1 MCADAWREGW
11 RRLSG
16 FPEILVWCLID
27 TFSLFFSV
35 LFGAHY
41 TSVHRCHGW
50 TTRKRA
56 EYVDKVI
63 KKVLVLTVFWIWICN
78 QLMSTRKHEEEKAT
92 PAELKR
98 SETHTQTAKKYAES
112 LNAGLG
118 QSSKCVSDS
127 TCEFKVRIARN
138 PCSHGAE
145 IWVSPSL
152 LPSFPPSLFLTVF
165 WKPWSLPLPS
175 IHLQGHGNH
184 SLPPSSFPPSH
195 TLLLPHFCLLPL
207 LCLMLLF

>member
-1 MCADAWREGW
+1 
-11 RRLSG
+11 
-16 FPEILVWCLID
+16 
-27 TFSLFFSV
+27 
-35 LFGAHY
+35 
-41 TSVHRCHGW
+41 
-50 TTRKRA
+50 
-56 EYVDKVI
+56 
-63 KKVLVLTVFWIWICN
+63 
-78 QLMSTRKHEEEKAT
+78 MSTSKKHQAT
-92 PAELKR
+92 PAELTW
-98 SETHTQTAKKYAES
+98 SETHTHKKLRS
-112 LNAGLG
+112 M
-118 QSSKCVSDS
+118 QSPWTLVLVSPPS
-127 TCEFKVRIARN
+127 VWVTRLYCEFRVRIARN

-207 LCLMLLF
+207 LCLMLLFQRQLLLRPASQHHLVTVPYFSWKTFIATFTKNYKNRYRRWESKLNIYSVMC